1 MIMIM
6 VILMA
11 TITLTFWHALPRCA
25 LNLILNLLSLNN
37 AMIQTQSGQIQVM
50 MVVTGTVKELTT
62 ALVEI
67 MTLKTSRPMI
77 CAVPVEVDLQYLSDS
92 L

>member
-1 MIMIM
+1 MIM

-11 TITLTFWHALPRCA
+11 TITLTFWHALPKCA
-25 LNLILNLLSLNN
+25 LNLILNTLNLIFN
-37 AMIQTQSGQIQVM
+37 AMIQTQFGKTQAM
-50 MVVTGTVKELTT
+50 MVATGTLLEITLT
-62 ALVEI
+62 LVEA

-77 CAVPVEVDLQYLSDS
+77 CAVLVEVDLQYLSDS